1 MLRVY
6 LRLRNEAAGLVHR
19 EEGQTLTE
27 YGPILLL
34 IGIFM
39 IVALGLL
46 SDQIGALWSRI
57 TSGFVS
63 AAS

>member
-1 MLRVY
+1 MLRIH
-6 LRLRNEAAGLVHR
+6 LHLRNGADDLFR
-19 EEGQTLTE
+19 RRNGQTLTE

-46 SDQIGALWSRI
+46 SGQISALWSEI
-57 TSGFVS
+57 TSRFIG